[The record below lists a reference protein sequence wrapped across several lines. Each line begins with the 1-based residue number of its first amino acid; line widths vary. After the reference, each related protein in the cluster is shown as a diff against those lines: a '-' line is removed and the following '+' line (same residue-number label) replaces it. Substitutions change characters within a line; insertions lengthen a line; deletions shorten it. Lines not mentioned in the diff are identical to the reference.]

1 MLWALIK
8 DPFNKVIKENV
19 ISIVIK
25 TTDVSSFVHLNFSSW
40 SWAGA
45 IDIKISYIQSEEKIC
60 WRAFCAENIKKPKNK
75 PSLRD
80 SALDGEKN
88 GETVEQNVVVLDKD
102 SRRRRIRALETKCDV
117 T

>member
-1 MLWALIK
+1 MGGSYRYQ
-8 DPFNKVIKENV
+8 NKLYTEWGENLL
-19 ISIVIK
+19 
-25 TTDVSSFVHLNFSSW
+25 TGFL
-40 SWAGA
+40 
-45 IDIKISYIQSEEKIC
+45 C
-60 WRAFCAENIKKPKNK
+60 WKHKKPKNK

-117 T
+117 I